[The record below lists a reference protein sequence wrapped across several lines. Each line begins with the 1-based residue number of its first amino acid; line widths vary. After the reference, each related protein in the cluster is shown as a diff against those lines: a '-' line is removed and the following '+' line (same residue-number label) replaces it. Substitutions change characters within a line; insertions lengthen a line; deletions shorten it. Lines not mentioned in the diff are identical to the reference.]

1 MTFIILDHDS
11 PDLDSR
17 LDDLD
22 VAVRQLQ
29 QADLIHQETEAA
41 RAQILQFCAEH
52 PDALHRSCLSGH
64 LTGSALV
71 VDPGRRQAL
80 LLHHAKLDR
89 WLQPGGHADGD
100 GNLAAVAL
108 KEAGEETGIT
118 GLRVV
123 APAID
128 LDVHS
133 IPARGEEPEHLHL
146 DVRFLVLTEPFA
158 EVDHNH
164 EALSARWVD
173 IDDPAV
179 MASAELP
186 RAIGRAFATADLVAG
201 AVVRDSPSEP
211 QADSG
216 ELPV

>member
-1 MTFIILDHDS
+1 MTFTILEHGS
-11 PDLDSR
+11 ADLESR
-17 LDDLD
+17 FDELD
-22 VAVRQLQ
+22 VAIGQLHD
-29 QADLIHQETEAA
+29 ADLAHAETIAA
-41 RAQILQFCAEH
+41 REQVLAFCAEH
-52 PDALHRSCLSGH
+52 PDALRRSCLAGH

-71 VDPGRRQAL
+71 VDPGRGQAL

-108 KEAGEETGIT
+108 KEATEETGID

-128 LDVHS
+128 IDVHS
-133 IPARGEEPEHLHL
+133 IPARGDEPEHLHL

-158 EVDHNH
+158 EVEHNH

-179 MASAELP
+179 TASAELP
-186 RAIGRAFATADLVAG
+186 RAIGRAFATAKLV
-201 AVVRDSPSEP
+201 ST
-211 QADSG
+211 
-216 ELPV
+216 